1 MKIIHMGHAVPAQS
15 IMMPTSLLIRA
26 NKCHQ
31 QLHIRANKC
40 NLL

>member
-26 NKCHQ
+26 NKK
-31 QLHIRANKC
+31 LF
-40 NLL
+40 